1 MKNKL
6 DIGRHRMIFKMNG
19 NYRIKFVR
27 LLEQKR
33 KIHITILSV
42 LSYVT
47 YDVNKDK
54 IRKCKVRKTI
64 K

>member
-6 DIGRHRMIFKMNG
+6 DIGRHGMIFKMNG
-19 NYRIKFVR
+19 NYRIKFVN

-33 KIHITILSV
+33 KIHITISSV
-42 LSYVT
+42 QSYVT

-54 IRKCKVRKTI
+54 IRK
-64 K
+64 